1 MTYHVDNETKSHGS
15 VAQTIE
21 VAIEESK
28 RENRTVELLASR
40 ALGEALLAEC
50 EGHDDDGLYWG
61 EDVNGNEWQ
70 VRLV

>member
-1 MTYHVDNETKSHGS
+1 MTYHVDNETKNHGS
-15 VAQTIE
+15 TEQTIE
-21 VAIEESK
+21 AAIEASK

-50 EGHDDDGLYWG
+50 ERHDGYGLYWG
-61 EDVNGNEWQ
+61 EDWQ